1 MNETPKTKKVGR
13 PKGSTSFT
21 RVQLSDLVEIFGL
34 DASIVISTKWIKNVG
49 LTARPSSP
57 ISEKNDLCWGG
68 VAEGGALFHSVT
80 ERQN

>member
-34 DASIVISTKWIKNVG
+34 DAPYVYLRSGSRMSA
-49 LTARPSSP
+49 LRPVPPPPFLKKRFVLGWRSR
-57 ISEKNDLCWGG
+57 
-68 VAEGGALFHSVT
+68 GGALFHSVT